1 VFICHAS
8 EDKRFTRK
16 LAYDL
21 SKNGMHVWYDE
32 LELNVGDSIVEKIN
46 QGIKESKFMVVVLS
60 KSSVDKLWC
69 KK

>member
-1 VFICHAS
+1 
-8 EDKRFTRK
+8 
-16 LAYDL
+16 
-21 SKNGMHVWYDE
+21 MHVWYDE